1 MNKLFKLFIPF
12 AALLAV
18 GCGGGGKRGTSP
30 APAPAPTAGTFTAT
44 GNLATPRA
52 QHSATLLTSG
62 KVLVAGGQTSAS
74 GFVPTA
80 SMETYDPAAGAFA
93 PAAAM
98 GTPRYAHTATLLRDG
113 KVLLA
118 GGMGGSALASA
129 ERYDPASNTVSPTG
143 PMTTPRSNHTATLL
157 TVGPDAGKVL
167 IIGGMDTASAPLAS
181 MEVFDP
187 AAGTF
192 APSPAALAG
201 GRTRHTA
208 TVLEDGRVVIAGG
221 KATSEVEVY
230 DPATRTV
237 AVAGSML
244 QARSA
249 HTATLLPGSRLLFA
263 GGLAGG
269 ALAGN
274 EVCDLSKATPTFTA
288 VQAMGVPR
296 RDHNAILLPNGAVL
310 ITGGTTADAGFNVTA
325 QAELFDAARLAFVPS
340 GKQAE
345 GTTNGTATLLPGG
358 KVLVAGGLDYLLE
371 PISDAALYQ

>member
-1 MNKLFKLFIPF
+1 MKSLLKLFMPF
-12 AALLAV
+12 GALLAI
-18 GCGGGGKRGTSP
+18 GCGGGGPRSSS
-30 APAPAPTAGTFTAT
+30 PAPAPTAGTFTAT
-44 GNLATPRA
+44 GNLATARA
-52 QHSATLLTSG
+52 HHSATLLASG
-62 KVLVAGGQTSAS
+62 KVLVAGGQTYD
-74 GFVPTA
+74 GGLVPTA

-98 GTPRYAHTATLLRDG
+98 VTARYAHTATLLQDG

-129 ERYDPASNTVSPTG
+129 ERYDPASNAVSPAG
-143 PMTTPRSNHTATLL
+143 SMATPRSGHTATLL

-167 IIGGMDTASAPLAS
+167 IIGGRDAASAPLAS

-192 APSPAALAG
+192 APGPAVLAR
-201 GRTRHTA
+201 GRAGHTA

-221 KATSEVEVY
+221 QASSEVEVY

-237 AVAGSML
+237 AVAGSMT

-249 HTATLLPGSRLLFA
+249 HTATLLPGSRLLLA

-288 VQAMGVPR
+288 AQAMGVPR
-296 RDHNAILLPNGAVL
+296 RDHTATLLPGGAVL
-310 ITGGTTADAGFNVTA
+310 ITGGSSAAGGSTVTA
-325 QAELFDAARLAFVPS
+325 QAELFDPARMAFVPS

-345 GTTNGTATLLPGG
+345 GTLNGTATLLPGG
-358 KVLVAGGLDYLLE
+358 KVLVVGGLDYLLE